1 MNGRTMRYGI
11 GMRTQYPQG
20 DDMVRRT
27 EDQMAQARLADQLG
41 FDSLLKSQH
50 LAGYPLQ
57 EFQQVPFLG
66 RVMAEA
72 PNLRL
77 LTGIVLLSLH
87 KPLDIAE
94 QLASIDVMSEG
105 RLVFGSGLGYRD
117 VEFLGFGTNQKERVP
132 RLLEN
137 LEAIKRLWTEDHV
150 NMKGSHFELADC
162 TLSLKPLQKPMPPIW
177 LGANADAAVRRAAK
191 LADTW
196 FINPHQ
202 RMDTI
207 ERQLDIYKAALD
219 EYKKPFPKEL
229 PLMREIFVAGSRA
242 EATRLA
248 RPYLEEKYRVYHEWG
263 QDKAMPKGD
272 DDLSLAFDEL
282 TRDRFLF
289 GSPDEV
295 AEQIIG
301 YHERLGVTHMV
312 LGLHWVGMPHNQ
324 VADSMRLFAEEV
336 MPKVKQATG

>member
-1 MNGRTMRYGI
+1 MKYGFFI
-11 GMRTQYPQG
+11 RGQYRQG
-20 DDMVRRT
+20 DDMVARFK
-27 EDQMAQARLADQLG
+27 ELMEQARLADKLG
-41 FDSLLKSQH
+41 FSDLLTGMHYAS
-50 LAGYPLQ
+50 YPLSQ
-57 EFQQVPFLG
+57 FQLIPFLS
-66 RVMAEA
+66 RVMVEA
-72 PNLRL
+72 PNMRIV
-77 LTGIVLLSLH
+77 TGIILLSLH

-94 QLASIDVMSEG
+94 QLATIDVMSEG

-117 VEFLGFGTNQKERVP
+117 VEFKGFGTNQKERVP
-132 RLLEN
+132 RLIEN

-162 TLSLKPLQKPMPPIW
+162 TLALKPLQKPTPPIW
-177 LGANADAAVRRAAK
+177 LGANADGAVRRAAK

-207 ERQLDIYKAALD
+207 ERQLSIYKQALAEFD
-219 EYKKPFPKEL
+219 KPFPKEL
-229 PLMREIFVAGSRA
+229 PLMREIFVAKSRD
-242 EATRLA
+242 EAVRLA
-248 RPYLEEKYRVYHEWG
+248 RPYLEEKYKVYHEWG

-272 DDLSLAFDEL
+272 DDLSLDFDEL

-301 YHERLGVTHMV
+301 YNKRLGITHLM
-312 LGLHWVGMPHNQ
+312 LGLHWVGMPQSQ
-324 VADSMRLFAEEV
+324 VTDSMHLFAEEV
-336 MPKVKQATG
+336 MPKVKQAL